1 VEEGQ
6 EEDVTAVVALLLLVV
21 MFVIGA
27 RVRGVRFS
35 FWKTLAFV
43 AACVVVLALLLAI
56 LAK

>member
-21 MFVIGA
+21 MFVIGS
-27 RVRGVRFS
+27 RGHGVRS
-35 FWKTLAFV
+35 SPLKLLAFV
-43 AACVVVLALLLAI
+43 VACLVVLAPLFLI